1 MSYWQGATAGLV
13 AGIVVGAF
21 WPRLFG
27 SGAQPSAHKAM
38 QAVNDAPEGT
48 KSAPFVS
55 RRDGPESAGDP
66 ARTAGVADKSALEFR
81 LPGAP
86 GSRAKAE
93 RLTTP
98 GQPGQELD
106 PTRTVHVAT
115 RTLSLD
121 GKKAAQG

>member
-13 AGIVVGAF
+13 AGIVVGVF

-27 SGAQPSAHKAM
+27 CGAQPSAHKVM
-38 QAVNDAPEGT
+38 QGINDAPEET
-48 KSAPFVS
+48 KSQPFAS

-66 ARTAGVADKSALEFR
+66 ALVAGMADKSALEFR

-86 GSRAKAE
+86 GSRSKAE

-106 PTRTVHVAT
+106 PSRTVHIAT
-115 RTLSLD
+115 RTLNLE